1 MANVLG
7 CDIVVSEFEIQLPY
21 YVHFQTNTLQKG
33 MNPVILPSFVPLL
46 GWLWHSMTYEGWY
59 AIKERNW
66 NLLCMDVQS
75 DIMFRKKTRQN
86 EFEIWKWL
94 FSFKISTRMLF
105 KKARS
110 PFFLLTCSLSLSL
123 FLSLQDMLKAS
134 HHWQEMVCKAELV
147 NEALYQSWETSWI
160 CSLVKAQNLVRL
172 CEI

>member
-75 DIMFRKKTRQN
+75 DIMFRKKTRRN

-123 FLSLQDMLKAS
+123 SLSPRYVKSISSLTRDGLQGRIGEWGSISVLRDFLDLLFG
-134 HHWQEMVCKAELV
+134 
-147 NEALYQSWETSWI
+147 
-160 CSLVKAQNLVRL
+160 
-172 CEI
+172 